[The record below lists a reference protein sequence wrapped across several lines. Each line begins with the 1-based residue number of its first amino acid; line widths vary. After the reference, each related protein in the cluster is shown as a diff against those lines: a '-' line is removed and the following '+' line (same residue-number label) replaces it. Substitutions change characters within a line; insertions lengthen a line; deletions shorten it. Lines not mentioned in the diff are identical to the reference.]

1 MTKHDKVKLIVKI
14 LLYIITA
21 IAGVLGIESFASCTV
36 QHTMSTSGK
45 GLGIFHYHYT
55 DTFQVEHGNDIKLRL
70 N

>member
-1 MTKHDKVKLIVKI
+1 MTKRDKIKIIVKI

-36 QHTMSTSGK
+36 QRTMTTSGK
-45 GLGIFHYHYT
+45 GLGIFHYT

>member
-1 MTKHDKVKLIVKI
+1 MKKDTIKLIVKI

-21 IAGVLGIESFASCTV
+21 IAGYFGVSSFVGCTV
-36 QHTMSTSGK
+36 QRTMTTSGK
-45 GLGIFHYHYT
+45 GLGIFHYT

>member
-1 MTKHDKVKLIVKI
+1 MTKRDKVKLIVKI
-14 LLYIITA
+14 LLYILTA

-36 QHTMSTSGK
+36 QRTMTTSGK
-45 GLGIFHYHYT
+45 GLGIFHYT

>member
-1 MTKHDKVKLIVKI
+1 MTKRDKVKLIVKI

-36 QHTMSTSGK
+36 QRTMSTSGK
-45 GLGIFHYHYT
+45 GLGIFHYT
-55 DTFQVEHGNDIKLRL
+55 DTFQVEHGNNIKLRL

>member
-1 MTKHDKVKLIVKI
+1 MTKRDKVKLIVKI
-14 LLYIITA
+14 LLYILTA

-36 QHTMSTSGK
+36 QRTMTTSGK
-45 GLGIFHYHYT
+45 GVGIFHYA

>member
-1 MTKHDKVKLIVKI
+1 MTKRDKVRLIVKI

-36 QHTMSTSGK
+36 QRTMSTSGK
-45 GLGIFHYHYT
+45 GLGIFHYT